1 MSKPICIARGRI
13 VDPALGLDAVGELY
27 LNGGCVSAIRA
38 QGVSAGALPAEAAER
53 IEVPGALVLPGL
65 IDLHVHFRDPGF
77 TYKEDLESGCAAAA
91 AGGFTTVC
99 MMPNTRP
106 VTDTVEA
113 VAALRARAAGI
124 NALPIGAVT
133 MGQQGKT
140 LVDAAALKAAGACA
154 LSEDGRSVADASVML
169 QAMRAAAEA
178 GLPIFDHTE
187 DDALPG
193 TAAGEACMAA
203 RDLILARES
212 GAALHLCHI
221 SAKLSLDFIRAAK
234 AAGYA
239 VTAETAPHYFTFDK
253 TRAADGNFKMNPPL
267 RTAEDVLAVIEAL
280 QDGTLDAIATDH
292 APHSAA
298 EKECG
303 YEAALNGVIGL
314 ETSFPVSYTNL
325 VRAGHIPLSRLVALM
340 SANPAAILGDARR
353 GTLAVGAHAD
363 VAVFDVERPYPID
376 PAAFRSKGRNTPFAG
391 MEVYGK
397 TLLTV
402 AGGRIVYRNMESG
415 EKHA

>member
-38 QGVSAGALPAEAAER
+38 QGVSAGALPTE
-53 IEVPGALVLPGL
+53 
-65 IDLHVHFRDPGF
+65 
-77 TYKEDLESGCAAAA
+77 A

-169 QAMRAAAEA
+169 QAMRAAVEA

-193 TAAGEACMAA
+193 TAAGEACMGRAGSHPCAGKRGRAA
-203 RDLILARES
+203 PLPHQRKAEPRLHPRRE
-212 GAALHLCHI
+212 GGGLCRHGGDCAALFYL
-221 SAKLSLDFIRAAK
+221 
-234 AAGYA
+234 
-239 VTAETAPHYFTFDK
+239 
-253 TRAADGNFKMNPPL
+253 
-267 RTAEDVLAVIEAL
+267 
-280 QDGTLDAIATDH
+280 
-292 APHSAA
+292 
-298 EKECG
+298 
-303 YEAALNGVIGL
+303 
-314 ETSFPVSYTNL
+314 
-325 VRAGHIPLSRLVALM
+325 
-340 SANPAAILGDARR
+340 
-353 GTLAVGAHAD
+353 
-363 VAVFDVERPYPID
+363 
-376 PAAFRSKGRNTPFAG
+376 
-391 MEVYGK
+391 
-397 TLLTV
+397 
-402 AGGRIVYRNMESG
+402 
-415 EKHA
+415 